1 MTRCASTFSVCA
13 LSAFVPWSA
22 ARAEVRT
29 VGPGKDFSAPCAAFA
44 AAADGDTIA
53 IDAAG
58 AYAGDVCAITRSGL
72 TIVGMGGRA
81 HIDAGGKSA
90 QGKAIWVVQGSDTT
104 VEHIELSGCVVPDKN
119 GAGIRQEGRNLTVRD
134 CFFHHNENGILTGAD
149 SQSVILIE
157 SSEFADNGA
166 GDGYSHNMYVG
177 EVKRF
182 TLRGS
187 YSHGAR
193 SGHLVKSRAL
203 QNDILYNRLSDE
215 GPSSYE
221 LDLPQGG
228 PSVVLGNVFYK
239 SAAAENGAFISY
251 GRESKRNV
259 GSALWLASNTFFHS
273 RASATFVA
281 VAPDLGSVTLRNNIF
296 GGPGTVCDLPHAVQ
310 DGNLRGDGDL
320 FVDAAGF
327 DFHLRDGSAAVD
339 QGAVAGTGGAAS
351 LSPECQYAHP
361 AHAVVRNVVGRL
373 DQGAFELGTASLVA
387 CGGAAAVDLPDAGV
401 TPVSDASAPV
411 ELARDDSSGR
421 PEVPVSEAPDS
432 ASTSAP
438 KPGDGCRAAAASSG
452 AAESAVLS
460 LLVCAALFWQRRR
473 RG

>member
-1 MTRCASTFSVCA
+1 
-13 LSAFVPWSA
+13 
-22 ARAEVRT
+22 
-29 VGPGKDFSAPCAAFA
+29 VGPGKEFPAPCAAFA

-58 AYAGDVCAITRSGL
+58 DYAGDVCAITRSGL

-104 VEHIELSGCVVPDKN
+104 IEHIELSGCVVPDKN

-134 CFFHHNENGILTGAD
+134 CYFHHSENGILTGANAE
-149 SQSVILIE
+149 SVILIE

-166 GDGYSHNMYVG
+166 GDGYSHNMYIG

-251 GRESKRNV
+251 GRESKRNA
-259 GSALWLASNTFFHS
+259 GSALWVASNTFFHT

-281 VAPDLGSVTLRNNIF
+281 VAPDVGSVTLRNNLF
-296 GGPGTVCDLPHAVQ
+296 GGAGTVCDLPQALQ
-310 DGNLRGDGDL
+310 EGNLQGDGGL

-327 DFHLRDGSAAVD
+327 DFRLRDGSPAVN
-339 QGAVAGTGGAAS
+339 QGAVAGMGGAES
-351 LSPECQYAHP
+351 LSPVCQYAHP

-373 DQGAFELGTASLVA
+373 DQGAFELGAASIVA
-387 CGGAAAVDLPDAGV
+387 CGDAEAVDLLDAGV
-401 TPVSDASAPV
+401 TPAPDASAPG
-411 ELARDDSSGR
+411 ELERDDSSVG
-421 PEVPVSEAPDS
+421 PAAPVSEVPDS

-438 KPGDGCRAAAASSG
+438 KPGDGCRAAPTSSG
-452 AAESAVLS
+452 ATESAVQS
-460 LLVCAALFWQRRR
+460 LLLCVALLWQRRR